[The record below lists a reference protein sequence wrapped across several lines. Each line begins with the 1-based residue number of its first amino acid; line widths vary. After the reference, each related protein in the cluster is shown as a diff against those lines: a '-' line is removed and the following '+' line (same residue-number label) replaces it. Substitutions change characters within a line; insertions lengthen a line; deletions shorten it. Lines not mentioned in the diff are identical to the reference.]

1 MIARLAVCGVG
12 LIGGSFALA
21 LKRHGAVREVLGIDR
36 DPEVLVRAQALR
48 IIDGVLLDAPP
59 QGAPLDVVFLAA
71 PVAQTR
77 SILSQLLPWIGPHT
91 SITDAGSTKQE
102 VLDAAREVLGARIG
116 QFVPGHPLSGR
127 ERHGPDAAQADLFC
141 GRKVVLT
148 PFPGQIAAHLDRVRA
163 LWEACG
169 AEVVLLDAARHD
181 EALAA
186 VSHLPHLLA
195 YALVAHVAGAVNGAE
210 NMSLAGGGFRDVTRI
225 AASSPEMWRDIAL
238 ANRKNISRSV
248 DAFVAELKKFQ
259 SALKS
264 GEAAALEK
272 IFATAKSR
280 RDNWCAKG
288 GSTSSE

>member
-1 MIARLAVCGVG
+1 VIARLAVCGVG

-238 ANRKNISRSV
+238 ANR
-248 DAFVAELKKFQ
+248 AALLAELDAYQ
-259 SALKS
+259 GVL
-264 GEAAALEK
+264 GVLRAALERADGAALMRV
-272 IFATAKSR
+272 FEAARAAR
-280 RDNWCAKG
+280 RAWEG
-288 GSTSSE
+288 QP

>member
-1 MIARLAVCGVG
+1 VIARLAVCGVG

-59 QGAPLDVVFLAA
+59 QGAPLDVLFLAA

-238 ANRKNISRSV
+238 ANR
-248 DAFVAELKKFQ
+248 AALLAELDAYQ
-259 SALKS
+259 GVL
-264 GEAAALEK
+264 GVLRAALERADGAALMSV
-272 IFATAKSR
+272 FEAARAAR
-280 RDNWCAKG
+280 RAWEG
-288 GSTSSE
+288 QP

>member
-238 ANRKNISRSV
+238 ANR
-248 DAFVAELKKFQ
+248 AALLAELDAYQ
-259 SALKS
+259 GVL
-264 GEAAALEK
+264 GVLRAALERADGAALMRV
-272 IFATAKSR
+272 FEAARAAR
-280 RDNWCAKG
+280 RAWEG
-288 GSTSSE
+288 QP

>member
-59 QGAPLDVVFLAA
+59 QGAPLDVLFLAA

-238 ANRKNISRSV
+238 ANR
-248 DAFVAELKKFQ
+248 AALLAELDAYQ
-259 SALKS
+259 GVL
-264 GEAAALEK
+264 GVLRAALERADGAALMSV
-272 IFATAKSR
+272 FEAARAAR
-280 RDNWCAKG
+280 RAWEG
-288 GSTSSE
+288 QP

>member
-238 ANRKNISRSV
+238 ANR
-248 DAFVAELKKFQ
+248 AALLAELDAYQ
-259 SALKS
+259 GVL
-264 GEAAALEK
+264 GVLRAALERADGAALMCV
-272 IFATAKSR
+272 FEAARAAR
-280 RDNWCAKG
+280 RAWEG
-288 GSTSSE
+288 QP